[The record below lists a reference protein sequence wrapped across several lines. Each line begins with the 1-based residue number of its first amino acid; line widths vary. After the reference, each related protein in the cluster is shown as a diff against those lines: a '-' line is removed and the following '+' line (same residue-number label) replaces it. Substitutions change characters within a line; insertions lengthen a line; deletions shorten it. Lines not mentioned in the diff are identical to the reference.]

1 MSFIKK
7 LQKKYPVSRLC
18 KVLRFARSTY
28 YEASVR
34 VPSKRQR
41 ENAEFAAA
49 VRDCF
54 YESKQRYGAVKLQR
68 VLEENGYPC
77 SVKRVQRYMAAQN
90 LRSVT
95 CRKYRPQ
102 SSNTEIPERE
112 NVLNQEFLPDTICQK
127 WCGDITYIHTQEDGW
142 TYLAS
147 VMDLYS
153 RKIIGWAY
161 GKHMSAS
168 LVTKALEHACLNVE
182 ETKGIL
188 FHSDLGSQYTSE
200 AFESRLKDKEMVHSY
215 SRKGYPYDNACI
227 ESFHATLK
235 KEEVYLRKY
244 RTFEEANRALFEY
257 IESWYNR
264 KRIHGSIGFLTPQQ
278 KEDQARG
285 II

>member
-1 MSFIKK
+1 M
-7 LQKKYPVSRLC
+7 
-18 KVLRFARSTY
+18 
-28 YEASVR
+28 
-34 VPSKRQR
+34 PSKRQK
-41 ENAEFAAA
+41 ENAEFATA

-68 VLEENGYPC
+68 VLEENGYPR

-102 SSNTEIPERE
+102 SGKTGIQERD

-127 WCGDITYIHTQEDGW
+127 WRGDITYIPTQEDGW

-161 GKHMSAS
+161 GKHMTAS

-200 AFESRLKDKEMVHSY
+200 EFESGLRRKEMVHSY
-215 SRKGYPYDNACI
+215 SHKGYPYDNACI

-235 KEEVYLRKY
+235 KEEVHLRSY

-278 KEDQARG
+278 KEDQAKNKV
-285 II
+285 